1 MAFAFFKKK
10 KDEVEPGGESQPTAS
25 EPSDAGE
32 TAGVL
37 TPDPAKAARFYEHA
51 QAMHDSSNFAYAMTL
66 WLKGIRLDPA
76 NINALESFMK
86 SAAGF
91 TSHPDPERP
100 RDPPPKAP
108 KREQLEEF
116 AGRGAWDK
124 YLTALLHWGVRP
136 MDWAAG
142 LRVFES
148 AVKLGYRE
156 AADWIGRRVLG
167 VAGEDP
173 KAKKDSFVR
182 MMNLFLEIDAY
193 NQAVVAGEI
202 ACRLDPTDARLAGEV
217 KNIAA
222 QATMKKG
229 GFEEGQKVEAGAF
242 RKAVKDIQAQREIE
256 EEERIVKTEEVQA
269 RAIERAKADYESRP
283 TDMGAIQKYA
293 RLLLERGMF
302 EDEKTAFQV
311 LIRAYRDTQN
321 YRFKAQAGEIDLRV
335 ARRQVREFKEAAAAD
350 PGNLEKQ
357 QIAARAER
365 RLAEMEVKEYEERV
379 ANNPTDLQLR
389 FDLGER
395 LLAIGEDEKAIEQF
409 QQARASPGVAVHA
422 LKGLGMAF
430 ARLGWLD
437 EAEQSWRD
445 AIASHPVQ
453 TDDLAIEL
461 RYGLME
467 VMQRKAEES
476 RDLAHAEEAFKLAS
490 GIAVQRIGYRDI
502 RQRRQQLQDLVKSL
516 RSAPS

>member
-10 KDEVEPGGESQPTAS
+10 KDEAEAPAEGQSAAGEPT
-25 EPSDAGE
+25 DAGE
-32 TAGVL
+32 AAGVL

-51 QAMHDSSNFAYAMTL
+51 QAMDDASNYGYAMTL

-76 NINALESFMK
+76 NLNALESFMK

-91 TSHPDPERP
+91 TTHPDPERP
-100 RDPPPKAP
+100 RDPPPKTP

-116 AGRGAWDK
+116 SGRGAWDR
-124 YLTALLHWGVRP
+124 YLAALLHWGVKP
-136 MDWAAG
+136 MDWSAG
-142 LRVFES
+142 LRAFEA

-173 KAKKDSFVR
+173 KARKDAFVR

-193 NQAVVAGEI
+193 SQAVVAGEI
-202 ACRLDPTDARLAGEV
+202 ACRLDPTDARLAAEV
-217 KNIAA
+217 KNVAA
-222 QATMKKG
+222 QATMKRG

-242 RKAVKDIQAQREIE
+242 RKAVKDIQAQREVE
-256 EEERIVKTEEVQA
+256 EEERIVKTEEVQT
-269 RAIERAKADYESRP
+269 RAIDRARTDYESRP
-283 TDMGAIQKYA
+283 TDVGAVQKYA
-293 RLLLERGMF
+293 RLLLERGTF

-311 LIRAYRDTQN
+311 LIRAFRDTQN
-321 YRFKAQAGEIDLRV
+321 YRFKSLAGEIDLRV
-335 ARRQVREFKEAAAAD
+335 ARRQVREFKMAAAAE
-350 PGNLEKQ
+350 PGNVEKQ
-357 QIAARAER
+357 QTAARAER
-365 RLAEMEVKEYEERV
+365 RLAEMEAKEYEERV

-409 QQARASPGVAVHA
+409 QQARAAPGVAAHA
-422 LKGLGMAF
+422 LKGLGVAF

-445 AIASHPVQ
+445 AIESHSVQ

-476 RDLAHAEEAFKLAS
+476 RDLPSAEEAFKLAS

-516 RSAPS
+516 REQK